1 MQHLCDAELI
11 WASGMLASTNYLCQY
26 LNLTGKKVNCDS
38 MDASKDTT
46 GLTTEQATSSRL
58 QNGSNTLEM
67 QEDRVFLAVL
77 KEVLMEPMFII
88 LLAACIIYFAVGQY
102 QEGFIMLVSIFIVAG
117 ISLFQE
123 YRSKNAVQALKKIS
137 AAKAKVLRNG
147 KAIQIN
153 TEEIVVNDVLLLEEG
168 EVVAA
173 DGIILA
179 ANDFSINESILTGE
193 SFAVRKTADDKSNVY
208 KGTLVTSGSATVKVA
223 NVGLKT
229 MFGKIGLSL
238 KEITIVKTPLQNQIR
253 SFVRNMVWAG
263 ALAFLIVVGFNFYH
277 SGNLIQSFLQGLTL
291 AMSILPEEIPV
302 AFSTFQALG
311 AFRLLRNNIIV
322 KQPQYVETLGSATVI
337 CADKTGTLTQN
348 KMSIEYLYDAASKI
362 SLAVKNTPAL
372 PAAVIEY
379 AMWSSETD
387 PFDPMEKA
395 IHALYAKNAATDK
408 RGFFKQV
415 HEYPIGGKP
424 PMMTHIF
431 RNGAGE
437 TIIAV
442 KGAPEAI
449 LRQSNLSVAALKHI
463 ETQSLAY
470 AKLGYRVLG
479 VGKGNWKA
487 AQWPVSQEE
496 FEFEFLGLIAFQDP
510 PKENIA
516 QTISTFRE
524 AGITVKMITGDYA
537 ETALAIAGQIQMD
550 HNSEVL
556 TGQEVLQLS
565 KEALQQKVKQV
576 NIYARMFPEA
586 KLKVI
591 DALKENGE
599 VVAMT
604 GDGVNDGPA
613 LKAAHIGIAM
623 GQRGSEVAKSA
634 ASLILTDDDLAHMT
648 EAVALGRKI
657 YDNLKKAI
665 QYIVSIHI
673 PIILIVTVP
682 LLLMWKFTDIF
693 SPVHVIFLELIMG
706 PTCSIIYEN
715 EPMEPGTMQRPPRM
729 MGATFLSLKQLAV
742 SIVQGLMIT
751 AGCLGI
757 GYFYIREGSDDT
769 TVRTIIFITLLFSNV
784 FLTLVN
790 RSFYYSI
797 LQTLRYKNNLVPL
810 IIGITLLLIAALL
823 YVPFVQQLFRLTP
836 LTINTIGVCMMAGLV
851 STCWLEGWKYF
862 QRKNIGKI

>member
-1 MQHLCDAELI
+1 MNVSD
-11 WASGMLASTNYLCQY
+11 N
-26 LNLTGKKVNCDS
+26 N
-38 MDASKDTT
+38 T
-46 GLTTEQATSSRL
+46 GLTTEQVTASR
-58 QNGSNTLEM
+58 QQYGSNTLEM
-67 QEDRVFLAVL
+67 HEDRVFLNVL
-77 KEVLMEPMFII
+77 KEVILEPMFIL

-102 QEGFIMLVSIFIVAG
+102 QEGIIMLVSIFIVAG

-123 YRSKNAVQALKKIS
+123 YRSKNAVLALKKLS
-137 AAKAKVLRNG
+137 ASNANVMRNG
-147 KAIQIN
+147 KAIQIA
-153 TEEIVVNDVLLLEEG
+153 TEEIVVDDLLLLEEG

-173 DGIILA
+173 DGLIVA
-179 ANDFSINESILTGE
+179 ANDFSLNESILTGE
-193 SFAVRKTADDKSNVY
+193 SFAVTKTANNKNTVF
-208 KGTLVTSGSATVKVA
+208 KGTLVTSGSATIKVIA
-223 NVGLKT
+223 IGLKT
-229 MFGKIGLSL
+229 GFGKIGLSL

-253 SFVRNMVWAG
+253 SFVRNMVWVG
-263 ALAFLIVVGFNFYH
+263 AIAFLIVVGFNYYE
-277 SGNLIQSFLQGLTL
+277 SGNLVQSFLQGLTL

-311 AFRLLRNNIIV
+311 AFRLLRNHIIV

-337 CADKTGTLTQN
+337 CVDKTGTLTQN
-348 KMSIEYLYDAASKI
+348 KMSIENVYDAETKLSVP
-362 SLAVKNTPAL
+362 VKDDTGL
-372 PAAVIEY
+372 PARLIEY
-379 AMWSSETD
+379 AMWSSETN

-395 IHALYAKNAATDK
+395 IHELYEKTATADK
-408 RGFFKQV
+408 RKQFNQV

-431 RNGAGE
+431 KNESGE
-437 TIIAV
+437 TIIAA

-449 LRQSNLSVAALKHI
+449 LRQSNLSIKELKHI
-463 ETQSLAY
+463 EEQSLTY
-470 AKLGYRVLG
+470 AKSGYRVLG
-479 VGKGNWKA
+479 VGKGNWKETK
-487 AQWPVSQEE
+487 WPVSQDE

-510 PKENIA
+510 PKENII
-516 QTISTFRE
+516 QTIQTFRD
-524 AGITVKMITGDYA
+524 AGIPVKMITGDYA
-537 ETALAIAGQIQMD
+537 ETALAIARQVQLD
-550 HNSEVL
+550 HNNEVL
-556 TGQEVLQLS
+556 TGQEVLHLT

-576 NIYARMFPEA
+576 NIFARMFPEA

-648 EAVALGRKI
+648 DAVALGRKI

-673 PIILIVTVP
+673 PIILIVTLP

-715 EPMEPGTMQRPPRM
+715 EPVEPGTMQRPPRK
-729 MGATFLSLKQLAV
+729 MGATFLSLKQLSM
-742 SIVQGLMIT
+742 SIIQGTMIT

-757 GYFYIREGSDDT
+757 GYYYMQQGNNETDIR
-769 TVRTIIFITLLFSNV
+769 TVIFITLLFSNI
-784 FLTLVN
+784 FLTLIN
-790 RSFYYSI
+790 RSFQYSVFK
-797 LQTLRYKNNLVPL
+797 TLTYKNNLVPL

-823 YVPFVQQLFRLTP
+823 YVPFIRNIFRLNP
-836 LTINTIGVCMMAGLV
+836 LSLTAIATCVFVAIL
-851 STCWLEGWKYF
+851 STLWIEIWKLLKH
-862 QRKNIGKI
+862 RSG